1 MKITYEKK
9 SNGEIAGYLS
19 YEVGSKESVI
29 WFGENDVCQTEFD
42 AREAAE
48 LLKAFFESKKPEKA
62 VDEKQCLGDRCVTD
76 GECEKRAL
84 CWFDPANEWKSTP
97 IPEIML
103 EGERHKNTV
112 IDQMNEEEPNAY
124 ERIRTRAHMKHER
137 RARKH
142 IAQIATQIFAHGKY
156 ISREAAID
164 DAAEIWRLSQK
175 IEL

>member
-19 YEVGSKESVI
+19 YEVGNKESVI
-29 WFGENDVCQTEFD
+29 WFGENEVCQTEFD

-48 LLKAFFESKKPEKA
+48 MLKAFFESKKPEKA
-62 VDEKQCLGDRCVTD
+62 VDEKQCVGDRCVAD
-76 GECEKRAL
+76 EECEKRAL
-84 CWFDPANEWKSTP
+84 CWFDPANEWESTP
-97 IPEIML
+97 IPEVML

-124 ERIRTRAHMKHER
+124 ERYARQQIAHN
-137 RARKH
+137 
-142 IAQIATQIFAHGKY
+142 ATQIFAHVRL
-156 ISREAAID
+156 INREDAVNA
-164 DAAEIWRLSQK
+164 AAEIWRLSQK